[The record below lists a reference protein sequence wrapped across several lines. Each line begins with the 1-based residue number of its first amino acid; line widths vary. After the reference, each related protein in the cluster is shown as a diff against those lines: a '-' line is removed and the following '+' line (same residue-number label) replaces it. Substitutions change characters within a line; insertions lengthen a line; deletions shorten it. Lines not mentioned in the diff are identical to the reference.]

1 MSKADTPARDN
12 PYRRTL
18 LRRQQSR
25 DTRARIVRAAA
36 RVWAKKGFDDATVDD
51 ICEAAGVARS
61 TYYFHFQS
69 TDQLLGELTWATAG
83 GTAADIDAVL
93 GAGDIDQQL
102 AAFIEG
108 LSRRMGSVPK
118 ELAAL
123 VLRKAISGLE
133 SLGEFPDNRVD
144 FGLILARVL
153 ERGRD
158 AGTIRPDIDVKE
170 LGAILGGMTM
180 EALLR
185 WATGHTGTTPLHES
199 LAVRF
204 ELVLDGLRI

>member
-108 LSRRMGSVPK
+108 LSRRMGSVPRR
-118 ELAAL
+118 A
-123 VLRKAISGLE
+123 
-133 SLGEFPDNRVD
+133 
-144 FGLILARVL
+144 
-153 ERGRD
+153 GRP
-158 AGTIRPDIDVKE
+158 RPPK
-170 LGAILGGMTM
+170 
-180 EALLR
+180 
-185 WATGHTGTTPLHES
+185 GHLWT
-199 LAVRF
+199 
-204 ELVLDGLRI
+204 

>member
-1 MSKADTPARDN
+1 MSKADTPAGDN

-25 DTRARIVRAAA
+25 DTRARLVRAAA
-36 RVWAKKGFDDATVDD
+36 GVWAKKGFDDATVDD

-83 GTAADIDAVL
+83 GTEADIDAVL

-158 AGTIRPDIDVKE
+158 AGTIRHDIDVKE

-185 WATGHTGTTPLHES
+185 WATGHTGTTPLQES

>member
-1 MSKADTPARDN
+1 MSKADTPASDN

-36 RVWAKKGFDDATVDD
+36 RVWAKEGFDDATVDD
-51 ICEAAGVARS
+51 ICKAAGVARS
-61 TYYFHFQS
+61 TFYFHFQS
-69 TDQLLGELTWATAG
+69 TGQLLGELTWATAG

-93 GAGDIDQQL
+93 TAGDIDQQL
-102 AAFIEG
+102 AAFING
-108 LSRRMGSVPK
+108 LSRRMSSVPK

-123 VLRKAISGLE
+123 VLRRAISGVE
-133 SLGEFPDNRVD
+133 SLGDFPDDRVD
-144 FGLILARVL
+144 FGLILARIL
-153 ERGRD
+153 ERGRT
-158 AGTIRPDIDVKE
+158 AGRIRQDVDVRE

-185 WATGHTGTTPLHES
+185 WATGHTGAIPLHES
-199 LAVRF
+199 LAFRF
-204 ELVLDGLRI
+204 ELVLDGLRS